1 MAEVK
6 VYISNLHTYNE
17 GNTKGAWFTLPV
29 TYEEVAEKIGCE
41 ESDLILEEYAIHDYE
56 APYRISEYDTIA
68 KLNEDYRYLE
78 EVLEF
83 IPNQVDVGI
92 IIKQCYDS
100 IEELFNEVED
110 ITLYQVDSMEE
121 VAGEIVE
128 GNGILDAMGDW
139 SGYFNYAMLA
149 RDLEINGMYV
159 HGNAG
164 IYEIQRG

>member
-29 TYEEVAEKIGCE
+29 TYEEVAEKIGLNNEAE
-41 ESDLILEEYAIHDYE
+41 EFAIHDYE
-56 APYRISEYDTIA
+56 APYRISEYDSIA
-68 KLNEDYRYLE
+68 KLNEDYGYLE
-78 EVLEF
+78 EVMEF
-83 IPNQVDVGI
+83 IPNEDDVKEI
-92 IIKQCYDS
+92 IRQCYDS

-121 VAGEIVE
+121 LAGDIVE
-128 GNGILDAMGDW
+128 SCGVLDAMGDM
-139 SGYFNYAMLA
+139 SCYFNYAMLA
-149 RDLEINGMYV
+149 RDLDINGMYV